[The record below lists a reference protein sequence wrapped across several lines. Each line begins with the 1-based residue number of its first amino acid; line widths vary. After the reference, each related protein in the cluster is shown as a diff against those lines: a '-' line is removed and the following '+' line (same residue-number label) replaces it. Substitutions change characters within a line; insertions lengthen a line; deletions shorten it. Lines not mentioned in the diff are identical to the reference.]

1 MTVSSLNMFDYSLWL
16 WWWFVSWLIGTSA
29 LRCFGQEAFSSLL
42 LGCQKLDGYR
52 RTRQQSRY
60 VSESDLSSRRRQ
72 DVNSTCVWTWTWT
85 CFLFGSS
92 VLPRLFLTQ
101 VEGQRSGGECKL
113 CIDMP
118 FLSLLALPPSWSYM
132 SSIENSRT
140 SQKQSK
146 NGHNSSQFHSWFH
159 MISYMFIRFSGWK
172 TSLPILMTWPSCSG
186 LKLRSGSWI
195 LKILMMIRPL
205 VAARSHFFCDNA
217 M

>member
-1 MTVSSLNMFDYSLWL
+1 MLKPTTLEDGCRSWDNFTDLLIMWREPKMFKKNMTVSSLNMFDYSLWL

-29 LRCFGQEAFSSLL
+29 LRCFGQEAFSSLF

-72 DVNSTCVWTWTWT
+72 DVNSTCVWTRTWT

-92 VLPRLFLTQ
+92 VLSRQFLSQ

-118 FLSLLALPPSWSYM
+118 FLSLLALPLS
-132 SSIENSRT
+132 
-140 SQKQSK
+140 
-146 NGHNSSQFHSWFH
+146 
-159 MISYMFIRFSGWK
+159 
-172 TSLPILMTWPSCSG
+172 
-186 LKLRSGSWI
+186 
-195 LKILMMIRPL
+195 
-205 VAARSHFFCDNA
+205 
-217 M
+217 